1 MCFLSTSKKTRDLPG
16 HPVPPGSE
24 ALRDESVLMDSDQAT
39 GDEAMRWIN
48 GWMVPTRCSSYQ
60 ML

>member
-1 MCFLSTSKKTRDLPG
+1 MCVFVDLQKTRDLPG

-48 GWMVPTRCSSYQ
+48 GWIVPT
-60 ML
+60 LW